1 MSFTQEFVEG
11 ADALPQK
18 PYQCPAGY
26 GWHLSTDY
34 ELYDNPKNLK
44 KVLVSFTDHTGAEST
59 VAISVTA
66 KSQEVVLSAL
76 QSRFPRRAG
85 IVIRSL
91 RWFSETP

>member
-11 ADALPQK
+11 ADAFPQK

-44 KVLVSFTDHTGAEST
+44 KVLVSFKDHTGVEST
-59 VAISVTA
+59 VAIAVTTE
-66 KSQEVVLSAL
+66 SREVVLAAL

-85 IVIRSL
+85 IVIRNL
-91 RWFSETP
+91 RWSE